1 MMDDMS
7 VVDLY
12 GEHESSCGYC
22 KGEKTSCS
30 YGLVSKKL
38 TCEDYQ
44 DMIDF
49 GWRRSGTYLYK
60 PTMSKTCCPQYT
72 IRLQALKFKANKQQR
87 NVLNRARRLC
97 IQQEERQQRKPPK
110 LQPSLRIENETSA
123 QIKAAVCQALERI
136 FLEGL
141 LGPADRI
148 SPSSIVRVTPCKD
161 QRHGAQYTCT
171 APFIIRSLL
180 KKQMVDFEV
189 PSEEHIASTVC
200 NAFCLEG
207 VMISFSKGFL
217 NFTLNGETDD
227 SSKNAKGDEQKVV
240 EGGHNIPVVGKSP
253 NKNESTN
260 QESPPM
266 PRLTLSI
273 VPAAFTEEVFAL
285 YKKYQ
290 MRVHGDKEE
299 DVTEKSFTRFLV
311 NSPLFNQNGQNPV
324 APEAREKDGGGGEE
338 GAGEPF
344 TVTDA
349 LVRVP
354 FGSYHMLYRHDGALV
369 AVGVVDVLPRCLS
382 SVYAFYDPDY
392 RHLVLGKLTALK
404 EIEWVRRAAAAR
416 PGLRFYYLGYYI
428 HDCPKMRYKGEYAP
442 SALLCPETYRWVPLT
457 GAQPLLNERKYC
469 RLHPYAMLEAAEGQQ
484 QRPAT
489 GNSRGLNDQQ
499 PLGKGKRKK
508 KTGEAQ
514 EGDQP
519 GFGAGERKEEVSPPS
534 GSSVG
539 LKAHDEG
546 GAAPQEG
553 RRAVMLDAPRPAT
566 AEAVPLDVGAGRP
579 VGLGELAAPGR
590 ERLRPLLVD
599 WAARV
604 PAPAARRVVVRLC

>member
-200 NAFCLEG
+200 KAFCLEG

-240 EGGHNIPVVGKSP
+240 EEGHNINVVEMSL
-253 NKNESTN
+253 NNNESTN

-311 NSPLFNQNGQNPV
+311 NSPLFNQNGQNP
-324 APEAREKDGGGGEE
+324 
-338 GAGEPF
+338 PF

-354 FGSYHMLYRHDGALV
+354 FGSYHMLYRHDDALV

-382 SVYAFYDPDY
+382 SVQ
-392 RHLVLGKLTALK
+392 LTALK
-404 EIEWVRRAAAAR
+404 EIGWRARRGGAARLGVLLPGYPIPRSSEDAAQGEHARRAA
-416 PGLRFYYLGYYI
+416 
-428 HDCPKMRYKGEYAP
+428 
-442 SALLCPETYRWVPLT
+442 VPRDL
-457 GAQPLLNERKYC
+457 
-469 RLHPYAMLEAAEGQQ
+469 
-484 QRPAT
+484 
-489 GNSRGLNDQQ
+489 
-499 PLGKGKRKK
+499 PLGAPDR
-508 KTGEAQ
+508 
-514 EGDQP
+514 
-519 GFGAGERKEEVSPPS
+519 GAAVAEREEVLPT
-534 GSSVG
+534 
-539 LKAHDEG
+539 
-546 GAAPQEG
+546 APIC
-553 RRAVMLDAPRPAT
+553 DA
-566 AEAVPLDVGAGRP
+566 
-579 VGLGELAAPGR
+579 
-590 ERLRPLLVD
+590 
-599 WAARV
+599 
-604 PAPAARRVVVRLC
+604 

>member
-1 MMDDMS
+1 
-7 VVDLY
+7 
-12 GEHESSCGYC
+12 
-22 KGEKTSCS
+22 
-30 YGLVSKKL
+30 
-38 TCEDYQ
+38 
-44 DMIDF
+44 MIDF

-161 QRHGAQYTCT
+161 HRHGAQYTCT

-200 NAFCLEG
+200 KAFCLEG

-227 SSKNAKGDEQKVV
+227 SSKNAKGEEQKVV
-240 EGGHNIPVVGKSP
+240 EEGHNIPVVGKSP

-266 PRLTLSI
+266 PRLTLSM

-311 NSPLFNQNGQNPV
+311 NSPLAFPS
-324 APEAREKDGGGGEE
+324 P
-338 GAGEPF
+338 AG
-344 TVTDA
+344 

-354 FGSYHMLYRHDGALV
+354 FGSYHMLYPPQPGALV

-404 EIEWVRRAAAAR
+404 EIEWVRRAAAAAR

-484 QRPAT
+484 QRPA
-489 GNSRGLNDQQ
+489 
-499 PLGKGKRKK
+499 
-508 KTGEAQ
+508 
-514 EGDQP
+514 
-519 GFGAGERKEEVSPPS
+519 
-534 GSSVG
+534 
-539 LKAHDEG
+539 
-546 GAAPQEG
+546 
-553 RRAVMLDAPRPAT
+553 
-566 AEAVPLDVGAGRP
+566 
-579 VGLGELAAPGR
+579 
-590 ERLRPLLVD
+590 
-599 WAARV
+599 
-604 PAPAARRVVVRLC
+604 